1 MKLGS
6 QLLIRTLAL
15 RFLHC
20 KGKVYT
26 VQGKKPEATDY
37 QNKGPCEVE
46 SRASLILEGGVC
58 SSFVFMIHCG
68 LRVMTLLRFPVEE

>member
-6 QLLIRTLAL
+6 QLLIPTLAL

-20 KGKVYT
+20 KGKKCRV
-26 VQGKKPEATDY
+26 KPKATDY

-46 SRASLILEGGVC
+46 SRASLILVKLVEGG
-58 SSFVFMIHCG
+58 
-68 LRVMTLLRFPVEE
+68 L